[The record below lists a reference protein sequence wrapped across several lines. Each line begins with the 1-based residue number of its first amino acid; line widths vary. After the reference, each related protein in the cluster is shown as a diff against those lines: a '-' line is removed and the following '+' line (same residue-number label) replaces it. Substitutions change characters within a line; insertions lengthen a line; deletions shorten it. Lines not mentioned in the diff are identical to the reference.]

1 MKATVRGAK
10 IASPKLK
17 DTLPMP
23 LSCAARARTSPC
35 WPRHCQ
41 AWDRLRATS
50 ATAPVLF
57 AAMRRRCAFF
67 QTWTSRCGPRT
78 QIRHVGDILRGM
90 GRKVDSAPHY
100 AEALELY
107 RGNDETAPLDL
118 ANTLR
123 GYALLQADHRAFAEA
138 MQLWQQAG
146 RLHAQ

>member
-1 MKATVRGAK
+1 
-10 IASPKLK
+10 
-17 DTLPMP
+17 
-23 LSCAARARTSPC
+23 
-35 WPRHCQ
+35 
-41 AWDRLRATS
+41 
-50 ATAPVLF
+50 
-57 AAMRRRCAFF
+57 
-67 QTWTSRCGPRT
+67 
-78 QIRHVGDILRGM
+78 M

-146 RLHAQ
+146 RLHAQLGGQAGVAECNAQIARLSAD